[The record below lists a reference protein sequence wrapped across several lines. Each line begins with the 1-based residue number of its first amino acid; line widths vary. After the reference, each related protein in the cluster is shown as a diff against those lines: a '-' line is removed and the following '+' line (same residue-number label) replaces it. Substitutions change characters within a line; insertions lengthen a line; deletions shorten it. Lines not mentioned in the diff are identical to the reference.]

1 MAPQILKSNQGKKYL
16 GLMETLFTL
25 NADIAEKTER
35 LYDSINKL
43 NRGGAPERMTVR
55 PEVADSSDLE
65 DDDNQSILEAFNGLP
80 DDDQEPEDEPEVEAE
95 ADAEPAPEPEV
106 EAEGNVEPGP
116 EPEPEVEAEADAEPA
131 PASEQASESTPQ
143 PEFFNHERNQT
154 PRYPRYPHNQQA
166 RFEEDEKWGSPQD
179 SQAWEQNERDGPAPE
194 TMRDTSTSRPDF
206 SSRGRED
213 FPSRGYQEGSQ
224 DFPSRDYQGGRP
236 NFSFGGRE
244 DFPSRDYQGGRPDF
258 SSRGREDFPS
268 RGYQGGRSDFS
279 SRGRPDFSSRGREDF
294 PSRGYQGGRSFES
307 RSSARNNGSTSSCRQ
322 GPGDRQPRR
331 SAPSDRQGPGKWAP
345 EDRQALVALEPSFP
359 VGLIPESSSIQGLAK
374 MSQEAQKSALFAVIM
389 SDKAIPEFVKRE
401 EYKNLVSVKRT
412 AAIKFFGD
420 RMRTYIDASGKD
432 FNMDTINSVITNTLR
447 NYS

>member
-131 PASEQASESTPQ
+131 PEPEVEAEADAEPAPASEQASESTPQ

-194 TMRDTSTSRPDF
+194 TMRDTSTS
-206 SSRGRED
+206 
-213 FPSRGYQEGSQ
+213 
-224 DFPSRDYQGGRP
+224 
-236 NFSFGGRE
+236 
-244 DFPSRDYQGGRPDF
+244 RPDF